1 VGTETATVD
10 GALSAASGL
19 TRSFSEPG
27 SIDRSILGG
36 KGYGLVE
43 MTQEGLNV
51 PGGYIISTSACHH
64 YLEHG
69 SMTTNLVEEIRSRL
83 HELEQT
89 TSKTFGAGPIPLLL
103 SVRSGAP
110 VSMPG
115 MMDTVLNLGLNREAA
130 IALAQATGDTRFMA
144 DVLFRFHGMYAET
157 VMGALETPDRD
168 ELPLWLEGVEAST
181 DPGPVYDRIWG
192 QCQSRLRDELDDEV
206 PSDPHDQLIGAV
218 EAVFRSWNTRRA
230 VQYRHIH
237 KIPDDLGTAVV
248 VQSMVFGNLDQQ
260 SGSGVVFTRNPVTGE
275 PWLFGEFLTASQGED
290 VVAGIRTPDPV
301 TALRDR
307 LPEVYAELEAACV
320 ELERRRGDVLDIEF
334 TVERGILYMLQV
346 RSAKRTAQAAIRIAA
361 DLLAEGA
368 VSVSGALSAVTL
380 EQIRQVQRPGFDPG
394 AYSRAKDEGRLL
406 ATGVG
411 AAPGHVVGQLYF
423 DSDSAQQAAKDGKT
437 VILARPVTSP
447 TDLHGMI
454 AAAGILTATGGSTS
468 HAAVVARAL
477 GTTCVV
483 GCGAVDI
490 DPVAGT
496 MHVAGKTLRTG
507 DIVSVDGSSGDVFL
521 GEIDLSEPAAEDD
534 RLSALLA
541 LARERADA
549 QVFARAT
556 TPEQVRHVRSRGA
569 HGMVAGID
577 DVLAI
582 SGHLDGIITLLR
594 EGEIQNAS
602 AVLEEAVATEFANL
616 FAEAP
621 AAEFGV
627 RAIDFHADESSEL
640 LRTAELFIAHPE
652 LALPLGSEEI
662 LAAQL
667 RGIARASTAVKSAAR
682 VYFTVRKIASG
693 REIAALVAI
702 RDNLPGAERIE
713 VGSYLT
719 SPRGVA
725 SIDAIADH
733 SDVVWIELRVLQAA
747 VAGISPRHLLTSEP
761 LDSYLRRGLMTI
773 DPRVEIDDQVGH
785 LIDTVAAVLA
795 VDKERRIGLRL
806 TGPVSAE
813 LLQSLQQRGFRRIAV
828 DGDEVRPALLGLGQ
842 QRNLQQ

>member
-1 VGTETATVD
+1 MSSVTVTT
-10 GALSAASGL
+10 GL
-19 TRSFSEPG
+19 TRAFSEPG
-27 SIDRSILGG
+27 EIDRNVLGG

-51 PGGYIISTSACHH
+51 PGGYVISTSACHD

-69 SMTTNLVEEIRSRL
+69 SMTEDLIEEIHGRL
-83 HELEQT
+83 NELEQAT
-89 TSKTFGAGPIPLLL
+89 GKTFGGGPFPLLL

-115 MMDTVLNLGLNREAA
+115 MMDTVLNLGLGRDAA
-130 IALAQATGDTRFMA
+130 IALADVTGDTRFMA

-157 VMGALETPDRD
+157 VMGALETPDRED
-168 ELPLWLEGVEAST
+168 LAALIDDVET
-181 DPGPVYDRIWG
+181 DSQPGPVYDRVWEH
-192 QCQSRLRDELDDEV
+192 CQTLVRDELDDEV
-206 PSDPHDQLIGAV
+206 PSDPRAQLIGAV

-230 VQYRHIH
+230 VKYREVH
-237 KIPDDLGTAVV
+237 KIPNDLGTAVV
-248 VQSMVFGNLDQQ
+248 VQSMVFGNLDED

-275 PWLFGEFLTASQGED
+275 PGLFGEFLAASQGED

-307 LPEVYAELEAACV
+307 LPHVYTELESTCV

-361 DLLAEGA
+361 DLLAEQV
-368 VSVSGALSAVTL
+368 VSTSGALATLTL
-380 EQIRQVQRPGFDPG
+380 EQIRQVQRPGFDPD
-394 AYSRAKDEGRLL
+394 AYARAHEDGRLL

-411 AAPGHVVGQLYF
+411 ASPGHVVGELYF
-423 DSDSAQQAAKDGKT
+423 DSDAAQQAVKEGKT

-454 AAAGILTATGGSTS
+454 AADGILTATGGSTS

-483 GCGAVDI
+483 GCAAVDI
-490 DPVAGT
+490 DPAAGT
-496 MHVAGKTLRTG
+496 MHVAGRTLTTG
-507 DIVSVDGSSGDVFL
+507 DIVSLDGSSGEVIA
-521 GEIDLSEPAAEDD
+521 GEIELSEPAAEDD
-534 RLSALLA
+534 RLSGLLE
-541 LARERADA
+541 LARERAGA

-556 TPEQVRHVRSRGA
+556 TPDQVRQALARGA
-569 HGMVAGID
+569 TGLVAGID
-577 DVLAI
+577 DVLATT
-582 SGHLDGIITLLR
+582 GHLDGIITTLR
-594 EGEIQNAS
+594 KGEISDAS
-602 AVLEEAVATEFANL
+602 AALEAAVATEFSKL
-616 FAEAP
+616 FADASVS
-621 AAEFGV
+621 EFGV

-662 LAAQL
+662 LSAQL
-667 RGIARASTAVKSAAR
+667 RGITAALQNADAELR
-682 VYFTVRKIASG
+682 VHFTVRKIADSG
-693 REIAALVAI
+693 EVAALVAL
-702 RDNLPGAERIE
+702 RDHLPGAEQVEI
-713 VGSYLT
+713 GGYLT

-725 SIDAIADH
+725 SIDAITEH

-747 VAGISPRHLLTSEP
+747 VAGISARHLLTSEP
-761 LDSYLRRGLMTI
+761 LDSYLRRGLITV

-785 LIDTVAAVLA
+785 LVDTVAAVIA
-795 VDKERRIGLRL
+795 RDRNRRVGIRL
-806 TGPVSAE
+806 SGPVTAE
-813 LLQSLQQRGFRRIAV
+813 LVQALQQRGFTRFGV
-828 DGDEVRPALLGLGQ
+828 DADEVRPSILALGQ
-842 QRNLQQ
+842 RDRQSE

>member
-1 VGTETATVD
+1 MSAATAT
-10 GALSAASGL
+10 SGL
-19 TRSFSEPG
+19 TRAFNEPG
-27 SIDRSILGG
+27 AIDRNVLGG

-51 PGGYIISTSACHH
+51 PGGYVISTAACHH
-64 YLEHG
+64 YLKHG
-69 SMTTNLVEEIRSRL
+69 SMTTDLVEEIHSRL
-83 HELEQT
+83 GELEGST
-89 TSKTFGAGPIPLLL
+89 GKTFGAGPVPLLL

-115 MMDTVLNLGLNREAA
+115 MMDTVLNLGLSRDAA
-130 IALAQATGDTRFMA
+130 IALAMATGDTRFMA

-168 ELPLWLEGVEAST
+168 ELTALLDGVKAST
-181 DPGPVYDRIWG
+181 EPGPVYDRVWEH
-192 QCQSRLRDELDDEV
+192 CQSLLRDELDDEV
-206 PSDPHDQLIGAV
+206 PSDPYAQLIGAV

-230 VQYRHIH
+230 VKYREIH

-248 VQSMVFGNLDQQ
+248 VQSMVFGNLDEQ

-275 PWLFGEFLTASQGED
+275 PGLFGEFLAASQGED

-301 TALRDR
+301 VTLRDR
-307 LPEVYAELEAACV
+307 LPEVYAELESTCA

-361 DLLAEGA
+361 DLLAEDVVTDA
-368 VSVSGALSAVTL
+368 EALSALTL
-380 EQIRQVQRPGFDPG
+380 EQIRQVQRPGFDPA
-394 AYSRAKDEGRLL
+394 AYTRARNDGRVL

-411 AAPGHVVGQLYF
+411 AAPGNVVGQLFF
-423 DSDSAQQAAKDGKT
+423 DSDAAQQAAKNGKT

-490 DPVAGT
+490 DPDAGT
-496 MHVAGKTLRTG
+496 MKVDGITLTTG
-507 DIVSVDGSSGDVFL
+507 DVVSLDGSTGEVIL
-521 GEIDLSEPAAEDD
+521 GEIELSEPAAEDD
-534 RLSALLA
+534 RLATLLLLA
-541 LARERADA
+541 RDRAGT

-556 TPEQVRHVRSRGA
+556 TTEQVQHIHARGA
-569 HGMVAGID
+569 AGVVAGID
-577 DVLAI
+577 DVLAT
-582 SGHLDGIITLLR
+582 SGHLDEIITLLQ
-594 EGEIQNAS
+594 EGEIRDAT
-602 AVLEEAVATEFANL
+602 AVLEEAVATEFVKL
-616 FAEAP
+616 FTDAP
-621 AAEFGV
+621 AGEFGV

-640 LRTAELFIAHPE
+640 LRATELFVTHPE
-652 LALPLGSEEI
+652 LALPLGSEEMV
-662 LAAQL
+662 AAQL
-667 RGIARASTAVKSAAR
+667 RGIARAAAEAQSDLR
-682 VYFTVRKIASG
+682 VHFTVRKIASAQ
-693 REIAALVAI
+693 EIAALVTLRDSLPDAQAI
-702 RDNLPGAERIE
+702 EI
-713 VGSYLT
+713 GSYLT

-725 SIDAIADH
+725 SIEAMAEL

-747 VAGISPRHLLTSEP
+747 VTGIPPRHLLTSEP
-761 LDSYLRRGLMTI
+761 LDSYLRRGLMEV
-773 DPRVEIDDQVGH
+773 DPRVEIDDQVGQ
-785 LIDTVAAVLA
+785 LIDGVAAELRSA
-795 VDKERRIGLRL
+795 RGCRIGVRL

-813 LLQSLQQRGFRRIAV
+813 LLQSLQDRGFDRIGV
-828 DGDEVRPALLGLGQ
+828 DGDEVRPTLLALGQ
-842 QRNLQQ
+842 RNRS